1 MPPSGTAELVKYPDR
16 GGPRTT
22 YPVNTLPVT
31 VANADIVSQTGRER
45 VKHILIYKRKT
56 RNDLNAHQ

>member
-16 GGPRTT
+16 GGPRM
-22 YPVNTLPVT
+22 NTLPVT

>member
-1 MPPSGTAELVKYPDR
+1 MSPSGTAELVKNPDH
-16 GGPRTT
+16 GGPRTA

-31 VANADIVSQTGRER
+31 VANADIVSQMGRKR
-45 VKHILIYKRKT
+45 VKQTFIYMRKT

>member
-1 MPPSGTAELVKYPDR
+1 MSPSGTAELVKNPDR

-22 YPVNTLPVT
+22 YLVNTLPVT
-31 VANADIVSQTGRER
+31 VANADPVSQMGRER
-45 VKHILIYKRKT
+45 VKQTFIYKRKT